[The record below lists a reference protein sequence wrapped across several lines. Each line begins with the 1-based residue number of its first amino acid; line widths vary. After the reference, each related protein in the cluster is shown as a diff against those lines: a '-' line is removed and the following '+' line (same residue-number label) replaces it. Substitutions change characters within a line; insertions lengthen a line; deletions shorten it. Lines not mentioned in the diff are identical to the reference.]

1 MSVVAPEAVDP
12 KSYVYLRELV
22 MNELGIVLDAGKE
35 YLIASRLS
43 PLARKAG
50 LPGLDGLVAALRTGT
65 KFDLKRSVLDA
76 MTTNETTFLRD
87 VTPFEVLQQAVLPR
101 LIEARRARRKLR
113 IWYAA
118 SSYGQEPYS
127 VSMLLHD
134 NFPELMGW
142 QLEQIGTDI
151 CRNALERARAGR
163 YSQLEVNR
171 GLPARLLVKH
181 FKKEGA
187 DWQIS
192 DSIRKMV
199 TFEELNLIN
208 AWPPRGVFDIVFIR
222 NVLIYFDQNTKRRI
236 IGKVHDLLAPDGY
249 MFLGAAETTLNLDE
263 RFTRLEGGRGGCYRL
278 AKAAS
283 AAA

>member
-1 MSVVAPEAVDP
+1 MSVVAPAAGDP
-12 KSYVYLRELV
+12 KSYAYLRELV
-22 MNELGIVLDAGKE
+22 FNELGIVLDAGKD
-35 YLIASRLS
+35 YLIDSRLG
-43 PLARKAG
+43 PIARKEG

-65 KFDLKRSVLDA
+65 KFDLKRSILDA

-87 VTPFEVLQQAVLPR
+87 VTPFEVLQQSVLPK
-101 LIEARRARRKLR
+101 LIEARRAKRKLR

-127 VSMLLHD
+127 VSMLMHD

-142 QLEQIGTDI
+142 QLEQVGTDI
-151 CRNALERARAGR
+151 CRTALDRARAGR

-192 DSIRKMV
+192 DTIRKMV
-199 TFEELNLIN
+199 KFEELNLIGR
-208 AWPPRGVFDIVFIR
+208 WPPMGTFDVVFIR
-222 NVLIYFDQNTKRRI
+222 NVLIYFDTETKKRI
-236 IGKVHDLLAPDGY
+236 IGRIHDMLAPDGY
-249 MFLGAAETTLNLDE
+249 MFLGAAETTLNIDE
-263 RFTRLEGGRGGCYRL
+263 RFARAEGGKGGCYRL
-278 AKAAS
+278 AKAAQ